1 MAKLG
6 EVIYR
11 LIASD
16 RLSPERLLDYMD
28 LSSEYTTMEIANRI
42 EAAVHIWKH
51 KHAKPRLTH
60 VNSAKSSWGA
70 KFKGFVNYVEK
81 SKLLTYRAGT
91 LLQNLK
97 IRFPGLPQTALD
109 MNKIQYNK
117 HVGQSILESYCRV
130 MDSISFDIMAR
141 MDDLL
146 YADGSTKQQAAA
158 ESTSLYDQ
166 GRIGGT
172 LPKQNR
178 GGYHPVLPQFIVP
191 LPLYYQHWI
200 LL

>member
-81 SKLLTYRAGT
+81 SKFLTYRAGT

-117 HVGQSILESYCRV
+117 GHFLFVILSGKVIALSGISRQDSPVRQDTHALVTTASNGFILSYG
-130 MDSISFDIMAR
+130 SSFYKW
-141 MDDLL
+141 L
-146 YADGSTKQQAAA
+146 
-158 ESTSLYDQ
+158 
-166 GRIGGT
+166 
-172 LPKQNR
+172 
-178 GGYHPVLPQFIVP
+178 
-191 LPLYYQHWI
+191 
-200 LL
+200 